1 MTYEAPKPENMKLYM
16 TLETDQTGITGLGGA
31 ANPVGPLYN
40 DTTELT
46 LVEVIRLGRIDWG
59 AFEQEFEEI
68 PILDKPQPI
77 RNPTR
82 HNGQLTV
89 EVIGYVDTTGTLL
102 SMDHL
107 LAAGALW
114 PFGVSNDAAGA
125 AEYNFL
131 KDTEETSTLD
141 MFGYAVEVVQ
151 YADDG
156 TTVLWRRIL
165 HNCHLAAKPIY
176 TTGGKVARVELTFSD
191 ARYIEQLSTDVG
203 ATHAK

>member
-1 MTYEAPKPENMKLYM
+1 MTYEAPKPENQKVYM
-16 TLETDQTGITGLGGA
+16 TLETDQTGVTGLGDM
-31 ANPVGPLYN
+31 GPLYN
-40 DTTELT
+40 DAAELT
-46 LVEVIRLGRIDWG
+46 LVEVIRQSRIDWG
-59 AFEQEFEEI
+59 AFEKEFEEI

-82 HNGQLTV
+82 DNGQVTI
-89 EVIGYVDTTGTLL
+89 EVIGFVDTAGTIL

-107 LAAGALW
+107 LWAGAVW
-114 PFGVSNDAAGA
+114 PFGVSNIIAGA

-131 KDTEETSTLD
+131 RDTSETATLD
-141 MFGYAVEVVQ
+141 MFGWALEVVQ

-156 TTVLWRRIL
+156 VTVLWRRIL
-165 HNCHLAAKPIY
+165 HNCLLKTKPL
-176 TTGGKVARVELTFSD
+176 TSSGGKATRLELNFSD